1 MAQGGE
7 SPSGVPYVRIGDKRN
22 TAAGWHRVAELA
34 ASQHGIAS
42 RDQLR
47 RLGLSDRQIAHRIAS
62 GYLHVVLPRVYAVGH
77 GSIGRRGSI
86 LAAVLACGIGTVV
99 SHRAAA
105 ELLGIWDKRAVLV
118 DVISGNQSGRR
129 IQGICWH
136 RAPYPL
142 PDEIGIV
149 DGIPC
154 TSVARTIVDLA
165 GMLGDRSL
173 RQAVEQAAVRGTLD
187 LTEMDRAIARAA
199 RRRGIPTLRSI
210 LSTWR
215 PYRIT
220 PKVRSRLESKFL
232 RLAAEAGLSRPA
244 VNAVLVLEG
253 HRLEIDFLWEEE
265 RLAIETDGEETHGTP
280 AAFQR
285 DRWRDQVLLA
295 AGYRSGRV
303 TWRQIA
309 DEPAGVIMRI
319 RRTLAG

>member
-1 MAQGGE
+1 M
-7 SPSGVPYVRIGDKRN
+7 
-22 TAAGWHRVAELA
+22 
-34 ASQHGIAS
+34 
-42 RDQLR
+42 
-47 RLGLSDRQIAHRIAS
+47 
-62 GYLHVVLPRVYAVGH
+62 
-77 GSIGRRGSI
+77 
-86 LAAVLACGIGTVV
+86 V

-173 RQAVEQAAVRGTLD
+173 RQAVDQAAVRGTLD

-265 RLAIETDGEETHGTP
+265 RLAIETDGEETHGTS